1 MYVFGY
7 GGAGTHTGL
16 ASRSSGANSTGG
28 DGGKLLTNSRMQEY
42 DGGLYGNLLAV
53 TNNNS
58 KLCLSSCIM
67 MVLVL
72 ANTGLL

>member
-1 MYVFGY
+1 
-7 GGAGTHTGL
+7 
-16 ASRSSGANSTGG
+16 
-28 DGGKLLTNSRMQEY
+28 MQVY

-72 ANTGLL
+72 GDKELPLDRNGSGTGDEPLGLFEHQHGL